1 MPFYLFLWTPEIE
14 AHVNEH
20 GISAEEFELIV
31 KNPWRVEP
39 SRSSDRLIAFGEI
52 DGRLVACVYEDYD
65 PYIEPV
71 TAYYIED

>member
-20 GISAEEFELIV
+20 GGSLLRSLSRLSRIRGGS
-31 KNPWRVEP
+31 NPVGVLA
-39 SRSSDRLIAFGEI
+39 LIAFGEI